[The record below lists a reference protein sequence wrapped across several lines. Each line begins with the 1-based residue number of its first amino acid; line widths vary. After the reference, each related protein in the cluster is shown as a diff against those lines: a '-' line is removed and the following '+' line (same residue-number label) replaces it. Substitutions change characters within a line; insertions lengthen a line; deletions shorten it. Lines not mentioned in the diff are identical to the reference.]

1 MNGTN
6 HMGSAPD
13 PTGPTPPAPGNPA
26 GSAHGSGPGGSPAGG
41 PAVPAHV
48 LGPTPA
54 GASGPGGSPESGH
67 AAGSAGAT
75 PANAHGPAGPAG
87 GGPAAPL
94 HGPAG
99 SVQGSGP
106 GGSPVGGGHAA
117 PPHGPAPAGAS
128 VPGAS
133 PGGAHAP
140 APGASPAGGGHAAPL
155 HGPAVPVPAGASVPG
170 GSPVGGHGPAGSTGL
185 GGSPA
190 GGHAESGAGA
200 APANV
205 HGPAGP
211 GGGGHVA
218 PPHGPAG
225 SAHGSGPGGS
235 SVGSG
240 PAPAGASRTLGRG
253 IATGLWGRV
262 EQQDFRS
269 RVRGTLLGSALGDA
283 LGAPA
288 AGLTLGA
295 LREAHGPDGLTAP
308 APALGRRGRVTAA
321 TQLTLFTVDGLIRAH
336 VRRDTG
342 AWHPPTDLHHA
353 YLRWAATQHDWG
365 PDERRKDNGWLAQEE
380 WLYARRAPHRACLTG
395 FADDVIGTLDQPK
408 NPTARDAAAATRS
421 APFGLLVGWE
431 PSLVLQLSV
440 ECAAQSHGHPTA
452 GLSAGA
458 VAVIVHGLIR
468 GDSLDA
474 AVQRALGLLG
484 ARPGHQPVTDALQ
497 RALAAVT
504 HGVPGPE
511 AVEALSS
518 DGGDEPDGPED
529 AAATLAVAVYCALV
543 AEDVPQGLRL
553 AVNHGGDSIAAGALC
568 GALLGA
574 LHGETALPA
583 AWLAELEGRA
593 ALLEIS
599 DDFALEL
606 TQGPTLH
613 NPTASS
619 PGWLARYPRG

>member
-1 MNGTN
+1 MDAVNGTN
-6 HMGSAPD
+6 DMNSGPSAA
-13 PTGPTPPAPGNPA
+13 PPAPAAGPGPAATTAGTGPAHALGPTGGPGAGPVDGHRPAGAPVPGENPA
-26 GSAHGSGPGGSPAGG
+26 GHA
-41 PAVPAHV
+41 
-48 LGPTPA
+48 PT
-54 GASGPGGSPESGH
+54 
-67 AAGSAGAT
+67 
-75 PANAHGPAGPAG
+75 
-87 GGPAAPL
+87 APL
-94 HGPAG
+94 HGPA
-99 SVQGSGP
+99 P
-106 GGSPVGGGHAA
+106 AGGART
-117 PPHGPAPAGAS
+117 PAPAGA
-128 VPGAS
+128 
-133 PGGAHAP
+133 
-140 APGASPAGGGHAAPL
+140 
-155 HGPAVPVPAGASVPG
+155 
-170 GSPVGGHGPAGSTGL
+170 
-185 GGSPA
+185 
-190 GGHAESGAGA
+190 
-200 APANV
+200 N
-205 HGPAGP
+205 
-211 GGGGHVA
+211 
-218 PPHGPAG
+218 
-225 SAHGSGPGGS
+225 
-235 SVGSG
+235 
-240 PAPAGASRTLGRG
+240 RTLGRG

-269 RVRGTLLGSALGDA
+269 RIRGTLLGSALGDA

-288 AGLTLGA
+288 AGLTLDA
-295 LREAHGPDGLTAP
+295 LREAHGPDGLTEP

-342 AWHPPTDLHHA
+342 AWHPPTDLHRA

-395 FADDVIGTLDQPK
+395 FADDVLGTLDQPK
-408 NPTARDAAAATRS
+408 NPGARDAAAATRS

-468 GDSLDA
+468 GDSLDS

-504 HGVPGPE
+504 QGSPGPE
-511 AVEALSS
+511 AVEALSP
-518 DGGDEPDGPED
+518 GGDGPDGPEEAAD
-529 AAATLAVAVYCALV
+529 ALAVAVYCALV
-543 AEDVPQGLRL
+543 AADVPQGLRL